1 MPYRKPSFL
10 YFDLGNV
17 IAPFDVQR
25 ACRQMAEVLD
35 ISAESIRQQIIDG
48 PIQVA
53 YETGKLTT
61 DDFLEEICRLTN
73 SSPDR
78 RVLLEA
84 YNNMF
89 ELAESVVRL
98 IQQLRNVGYRV
109 GLLSNTCEAHWR
121 FCVEE
126 RFPVLGQLFDVQILS
141 YEVQAM
147 KPDRRIYEAAARAAR
162 TPAEEIFFTDDRQ
175 ENIDGA
181 CRAGFDAVLYETWE
195 GLIKS
200 LAIRGVSP

>member
-25 ACRQMAEVLD
+25 ACRQMAEVLA

-78 RVLLEA
+78 RVLLDA

-89 ELAESVVRL
+89 ELAEPVVGL
-98 IQQLRNVGYRV
+98 IQGLRNVGYRV

-121 FCVEE
+121 FCAEE
-126 RFPVLGQLFDVQILS
+126 RFPVLRQLFDVQILS

-147 KPDRRIYEAAARAAR
+147 KPDRRIYEAAAQAAR
-162 TPAEEIFFTDDRQ
+162 TPAEQIFFTDDRQ

-181 CRAGFDAVLYETWE
+181 RRAGFDAVLYETWE
-195 GLIKS
+195 GLIEA